1 MTMFELLAILVTAT
15 ALLGWVNER
24 WLGVN
29 PVIGVTLG
37 GLIVSVVLLVLGQLG
52 LWGFGAEF
60 AGAIL
65 TRLDFDDFL
74 LHGLLG
80 AILFAGAL
88 DIELNELMSHRWLIL
103 VLATVGVVLS
113 TFLVGTG
120 IWLLAG
126 WIGLSIPYLY
136 ALVFGSLISPTDPV
150 AVLAILKRAKTP
162 ADLTALI
169 SGESLF
175 NDGIGVVVFTVM
187 LGVAV
192 TGHATPLHVAELFV
206 VEALGGIAFGL
217 VLGYGAFFM
226 LLSVD
231 DYTVEILITLAVVTG
246 GYALALRLHTS
257 GPLAMVVAGLL
268 IGNRGR
274 ALAMSDKTRQ
284 NLDTFWVVVDETLN
298 AMLFLLIGLELLALE
313 LRWEFLAAGAL
324 AIPLVLGARLFS
336 VTLPIS
342 VMRLRTAVKPYTIRM
357 LTWGGLRGGIAIAL
371 ALSIPA
377 GPERDLILALTYVVV
392 VFSILVQGLTVE
404 PLARRQGRV
413 LAAAGVYEE
422 DVAS

>member
-1 MTMFELLAILVTAT
+1 MTMFELLAILVTVT

-29 PVIGVTLG
+29 PVVGVTLG

-52 LWGFGAEF
+52 VWGFGAEF
-60 AGAIL
+60 AAGTLA
-65 TRLDFDDFL
+65 RLDFDDFL

-88 DIELNELMSHRWLIL
+88 DIELNELMSNRWLIL

-120 IWLLAG
+120 IWLLVG
-126 WIGLSIPYLY
+126 GIGLSIPYLY

-150 AVLAILKRAKTP
+150 AVLAILKRARVP

-175 NDGIGVVVFTVM
+175 NDGIGVVVFTVV
-187 LGVAV
+187 LGVAT
-192 TGHATPLHVAELFV
+192 TGHATMLHVAELFL
-206 VEALGGIAFGL
+206 VEAVGGIAFGL
-217 VLGYGAFFM
+217 VLGYMAFFM
-226 LLSVD
+226 LRSVD

-274 ALAMSDKTRQ
+274 ALAMSEETRH

-298 AMLFLLIGLELLALE
+298 AMLFLLIGLEVLALE

-324 AIPLVLGARLFS
+324 TVPLVLGARFVS

-342 VMRLRTAVKPYTIRM
+342 AIRLRSDVKPYTVRM

-371 ALSIPA
+371 ALSIPP
-377 GPERDLILALTYVVV
+377 GPERGLILSLTYVVV

-404 PLARRQGRV
+404 PLARRQASV
-413 LAAAGVYEE
+413 LKGAAVYQD
-422 DVAS
+422 DVTP